1 MFNLYKIGRPDRTR
15 TDTPLL
21 EADFKSAAYF
31 QFRHR
36 SKMTTVIKEQVQ
48 EIELHYQSS
57 AYEADELLLLHP
69 AIL

>member
-1 MFNLYKIGRPDRTR
+1 MFNLFKIGRPGGTR
-15 TDTPLL
+15 PHNPQR
-21 EADFKSAAYF
+21 ASDFKSLAYT
-31 QFRHR
+31 FRHR

>member
-1 MFNLYKIGRPDRTR
+1 MFNLFKIGRPDRTR
-15 TDTPLL
+15 TDIPVL
-21 EADFKSAAYF
+21 EADLKSAVYANF
-31 QFRHR
+31 
-36 SKMTTVIKEQVQ
+36 TTGPKLVQ

>member
-1 MFNLYKIGRPDRTR
+1 MFNLFKIGRPGGTR
-15 TDTPLL
+15 PHNPQR
-21 EADFKSAAYF
+21 ASDFKSLAYT
-31 QFRHR
+31 FRHR
-36 SKMTTVIKEQVQ
+36 SIYFKEHVQ